1 MTERTLTVE
10 EFNQLLQQWSG
21 ETIKITKQE
30 LEDEDSIIMQLND
43 ISYETDTRR
52 LDEYEPMHA
61 LHLNGTG
68 TTQTNE
74 QDLQP
79 LPSSLYEIP
88 LEDSTQYQFEGDRF
102 SLVTERGSYTI
113 ERVR

>member
-102 SLVTERGSYTI
+102 SLVTEREAT
-113 ERVR
+113 RLNV